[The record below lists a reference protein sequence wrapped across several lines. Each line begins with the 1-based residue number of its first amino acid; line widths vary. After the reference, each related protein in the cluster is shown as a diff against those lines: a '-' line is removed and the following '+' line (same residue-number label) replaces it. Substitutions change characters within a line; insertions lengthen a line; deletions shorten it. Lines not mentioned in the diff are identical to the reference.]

1 MAQMKSSLYVAHIPI
16 NGTNVNAALMWH
28 HIPINGTN
36 EMQPLCGTTFQLM
49 TQMKSSLYVA
59 PHSN

>member
-1 MAQMKSSLYVAHIPI
+1 MWHHIPI

-36 EMQPLCGTTFQLM
+36 EKRPLCDTTFQLM
-49 TQMKSSLYVA
+49 AQMKSSLYVA